1 MTPYGGVSQRDEA
14 RTLRGTGTIGT
25 MTETAS
31 ARALPLE
38 GVLVVS
44 CEQAVA
50 APLAT
55 RHLADLG
62 ARIVKVERPGRGD
75 FARDY
80 DTVVNGLSSHF
91 VWLNRSKE
99 SVTADLK
106 DPDQFGRVREL
117 VAGADVFVQNF
128 APGAAERLGL
138 GADDLRRDHPG
149 LIHCSI
155 SGYGSTG
162 PYRDAKAYD
171 LLIQA
176 EAGLVSVTGTE
187 EHPAKAGIPAAD
199 IGAGMYAFSG
209 ILAALYDRERTG
221 EGTAFEVSLFD
232 ALSEWMGFPLH
243 YAAGSGRAPVRAG
256 TSHAA
261 IAPYGAFA
269 AGDGVEVV
277 FGIQND
283 REWHRFCEV
292 VLGDAGLA
300 DDERFA
306 TGSARLEHRP
316 ALHAA
321 IDAVLSGLTGDEL
334 VERLERAGVANAR
347 RRTLDEVLAHPQHEQ
362 RGRFVEVDTSAGPV
376 RTLLPPI
383 TFTDGRA
390 PRMGP
395 VPDVGPGV

>member
-1 MTPYGGVSQRDEA
+1 MV
-14 RTLRGTGTIGT
+14 
-25 MTETAS
+25 ET
-31 ARALPLE
+31 RALPLA
-38 GVLVVS
+38 GILVVS

-62 ARIVKVERPGRGD
+62 ARVVKVERPGRGD

-80 DTVVNGLSSHF
+80 DTTVNGLSSHF

-106 DPDQFGRVREL
+106 DDGQLTRVREL
-117 VAGADVFVQNF
+117 IASADVFVQNF

-138 GADDLRRDHPG
+138 GAADLRRDHPE

-171 LLIQA
+171 ALIQA
-176 EAGLVSVTGTE
+176 ETGLVSVTGTE
-187 EHPAKAGIPAAD
+187 EQPAKAGIPAAD

-221 EGTAFEVSLFD
+221 EGTTFEVSLFD

-243 YAAGSGRAPVRAG
+243 YAAGSGKAPVRAG

-269 AGDGVEVV
+269 TGDGQEVV
-277 FGIQND
+277 LSIQND
-283 REWHRFCEV
+283 REWRRFCEV
-292 VLGDAGLA
+292 VLGDAAIA
-300 DDERFA
+300 DDPRFV
-306 TGSARLEHRP
+306 TNSDRIEHRP
-316 ALHAA
+316 DLHAV
-321 IDAVLSGLTGDEL
+321 IDGVLRDLTGDGF
-334 VERLERAGVANAR
+334 VERLEQAGIANAR
-347 RRTLDEVLAHPQHEQ
+347 RRTLDEVLRHPQHEE
-362 RGRFVEVDTSAGPV
+362 RGRFVEVGTPNGPV

-383 TFTDGRA
+383 TYLDGRT
-390 PRMGP
+390 PRMDP
-395 VPDVGPGV
+395 VPDVGPQV

>member
-1 MTPYGGVSQRDEA
+1 M
-14 RTLRGTGTIGT
+14 
-25 MTETAS
+25 
-31 ARALPLE
+31 
-38 GVLVVS
+38 
-44 CEQAVA
+44 
-50 APLAT
+50 
-55 RHLADLG
+55 
-62 ARIVKVERPGRGD
+62 
-75 FARDY
+75 
-80 DTVVNGLSSHF
+80 
-91 VWLNRSKE
+91 
-99 SVTADLK
+99 
-106 DPDQFGRVREL
+106 
-117 VAGADVFVQNF
+117 
-128 APGAAERLGL
+128 
-138 GADDLRRDHPG
+138 
-149 LIHCSI
+149 
-155 SGYGSTG
+155 
-162 PYRDAKAYD
+162 
-171 LLIQA
+171 
-176 EAGLVSVTGTE
+176 SVTGTE

-221 EGTAFEVSLFD
+221 EGAAFEVSLFD

-292 VLGDAGLA
+292 VLGDADLA

-321 IDAVLSGLTGDEL
+321 IDAVLSGLSGDEL

-347 RRTLDEVLAHPQHEQ
+347 RRTLDEVLTHPQHVE
-362 RGRFVEVDTSAGPV
+362 RGRFVEVDTSGGPV

-383 TFTDGRA
+383 TFADGRT
-390 PRMGP
+390 PRMDP
-395 VPDVGPGV
+395 VPDVGPAV